1 MYHAKLVKNASFIF
15 VLCLCVMMMGCS
27 EKKRIAELKQTNK
40 ELQAQVTKLQ
50 QDVAAAEEALNAK
63 QLQIASLHASLS
75 KMQASTTNAPSVA
88 VKNASSQNIAGGSA
102 AKSKTYQKPT
112 AAKTVKKNY
121 GN

>member
-1 MYHAKLVKNASFIF
+1 MVT
-15 VLCLCVMMMGCS
+15 GCS

-40 ELQAQVTKLQ
+40 ELQTQVTKLQ

-63 QLQIASLHASLS
+63 QLQIASLQASLS
-75 KMQASTTNAPSVA
+75 KMQTGTTNAPSVA
-88 VKNASSQNIAGGSA
+88 AKNVSSQNIAGGSA

-112 AAKTVKKNY
+112 AAKTVNKNY

>member
-1 MYHAKLVKNASFIF
+1 MYHAKSVKNASFIL

-27 EKKRIAELKQTNK
+27 EKKRIAELEQTNK

-50 QDVAAAEEALNAK
+50 QDAVAAEEALNAK
-63 QLQIASLHASLS
+63 QLQIASL
-75 KMQASTTNAPSVA
+75 QAGTTNAPSVA
-88 VKNASSQNIAGGSA
+88 AKNVSSRNIAGGSA

-112 AAKTVKKNY
+112 AAKIVKKNY